1 MYSKRHLTFFLLI
14 IFNFNLNA
22 QIKRFDESTCHL
34 IHSDDHEHNHHL
46 KNSPK
51 LKYTPSI
58 DFTDGKDLFT
68 ASNENNIVTSF
79 LKPYGNEVWK
89 FTKNS
94 DKEISI
100 EFTGVQFEVLYGPFG
115 EIQVSVIKPDG
126 TYLFEFSKLYSLN
139 SGGEPRKLII
149 PGDSPNGEYK
159 IEVSPYKNEKGGYKL
174 GLIQDNSYITLT
186 SHDFPRPT
194 TYNGKINEA
203 PNENEEWKVTKN
215 SFFNG

>member
-1 MYSKRHLTFFLLI
+1 MYSKRHLTFYLLI

-34 IHSDDHEHNHHL
+34 IHNDDHEHYQHL
-46 KNSPK
+46 KNLPK

-94 DKEISI
+94 DIEII
-100 EFTGVQFEVLYGPFG
+100 
-115 EIQVSVIKPDG
+115 
-126 TYLFEFSKLYSLN
+126 
-139 SGGEPRKLII
+139 
-149 PGDSPNGEYK
+149 
-159 IEVSPYKNEKGGYKL
+159 
-174 GLIQDNSYITLT
+174 
-186 SHDFPRPT
+186 
-194 TYNGKINEA
+194 
-203 PNENEEWKVTKN
+203 
-215 SFFNG
+215 FFLSNLSAR

>member
-1 MYSKRHLTFFLLI
+1 M
-14 IFNFNLNA
+14 
-22 QIKRFDESTCHL
+22 
-34 IHSDDHEHNHHL
+34 
-46 KNSPK
+46 
-51 LKYTPSI
+51 
-58 DFTDGKDLFT
+58 
-68 ASNENNIVTSF
+68 
-79 LKPYGNEVWK
+79 
-89 FTKNS
+89 
-94 DKEISI
+94 
-100 EFTGVQFEVLYGPFG
+100 LYGPFG

-139 SGGEPRKLII
+139 SGGEPRKLIS

-203 PNENEEWKVTKN
+203 PNENEEWKVTRN
-215 SFFNG
+215 GSFLMDDDVHSFSVELKKDENLKIDLYNVEPYVRGWWGCLLYTSPSPRDS